1 MEVKLKK
8 IINVAKRLGLI
19 NKNLELYGDFKAK
32 VKNVEITEHGKLILV
47 TAITPTKSGEG
58 KTTISIG
65 LADAFSRLKKKACL
79 ALREPSL
86 GPVFGM
92 KGGATGGGKAT
103 IEPSDD
109 INLHF
114 TGDMHAITSANN
126 LLCAMIDNHI
136 YFGNELD
143 IQKVAFNRCI
153 DMNDRALREITIN
166 QEKLNN
172 NKERKECFVIT
183 PASEIM
189 AILCL
194 AENMEDLKARLGNI
208 IIGFNTRNRPI
219 FAKDLKAENAM
230 AKLLEKAFIPNLVQ
244 TACGTPAFVHGGPFA
259 NIAHGCNSIVAT
271 KTALTLSN
279 FVITEAGFGADLGA
293 EKFFDLKCRRMGVE
307 PRCVVLVVTAKAVF
321 EHGQFIGFENLKKHV
336 ENITKVFKQNCVVA
350 INHFTDDKEEDILKI
365 KEMCKNIHVDCAVC
379 YPFEKGGEGCV
390 ELAKKVFEKCTRK
403 VSQLEFAYELED
415 SIENKITNVAKKVY
429 GATGVEFSDIAKNK
443 IKMFE
448 PYAKNFEVIIAKT
461 QYSLSDDEK
470 LIGCEPF
477 VLHVGDIELRA
488 GAGFV
493 VAICG
498 KINLMPG
505 LPKFPNAIKF

>member
-1 MEVKLKK
+1 MKK
-8 IINVAKRLGLI
+8 IIYIAKRLGLI
-19 NKNLELYGDFKAK
+19 NKNIELYGDFKAK
-32 VKNVEITEHGKLILV
+32 IKNIENYEHGKLILV

-58 KTTISIG
+58 KTTVSIG
-65 LADAFSRLKKKACL
+65 LADAFSKLKKKVCL

-143 IQKVAFNRCI
+143 IQNVTFHRCI

-166 QEKLNN
+166 QEKLKN
-172 NKERKECFVIT
+172 NKERKENFVIT

-189 AILCL
+189 SILCL
-194 AENMEDLKARLGNI
+194 AESVEDLKAKLGNI
-208 IIGFNTRNRPI
+208 IIGFNSKNKPI

-230 AKLLEKAFIPNLVQ
+230 TKLLESAFNPNLVQ

-259 NIAHGCNSIVAT
+259 NIAHGCNSIIAT
-271 KTALTLSN
+271 RTALTLSN

-293 EKFFDLKCRRMGVE
+293 EKFFDLKCRRMGVM
-307 PRCVVLVVTAKAVF
+307 PRCVVLVVTVRAIF
-321 EHGQFIGFENLKKHV
+321 EHGFIIGFENLKKHV

-350 INHFTDDKEEDILKI
+350 INHFADDKEEDILKI
-365 KEMCKNIHVDCAVC
+365 KEMCDYIHVDCEVC

-390 ELAKKVFEKCTRK
+390 ELAKQVIEKCTRK
-403 VSQLEFAYELED
+403 ATKLEFAYELED
-415 SIENKITNVAKKVY
+415 TIENKIINVAKKIY
-429 GATGVEFSDIAKNK
+429 GATGVKFSDVAKSK

-448 PYAKNFEVIIAKT
+448 PYTKNFEVIIAKT
-461 QYSLSDDEK
+461 QYSLSDNEK
-470 LIGCEPF
+470 VIGCEPF

-505 LPKFPNAIKF
+505 LPKYPNAMKF

>member
-1 MEVKLKK
+1 MKK
-8 IINVAKRLGLI
+8 IIYIAKRLSLI
-19 NKNLELYGDFKAK
+19 NKNIELYGDFKAK
-32 VKNVEITEHGKLILV
+32 VKNVKNYEHGKLILV

-58 KTTISIG
+58 KTTVSIG
-65 LADAFSRLKKKACL
+65 LADAFSKLKKKVCL

-126 LLCAMIDNHI
+126 LLSAMIDNHI

-143 IQKVAFNRCI
+143 IQNVTFHRCI

-166 QEKLNN
+166 QEKLKN
-172 NKERKECFVIT
+172 NKERKENFVIT

-189 AILCL
+189 SILCL
-194 AENMEDLKARLGNI
+194 AESVEDLKAKLGNI
-208 IIGFNTRNRPI
+208 IIGFNSKNKPI

-230 AKLLEKAFIPNLVQ
+230 AKLLESAFNPNLVQ

-259 NIAHGCNSIVAT
+259 NIAHGCNSIIAT
-271 KTALTLSN
+271 RTALTLSN

-293 EKFFDLKCRRMGVE
+293 EKFFDLKCRRMGVM
-307 PRCVVLVVTAKAVF
+307 PRCVVLVVTVRAIF
-321 EHGQFIGFENLKKHV
+321 EHGFIIGFENLKKHV

-350 INHFTDDKEEDILKI
+350 INHFADDKEEDILKI
-365 KEMCKNIHVDCAVC
+365 KEMCDYIHVDCEVC

-390 ELAKKVFEKCTRK
+390 ELAKQVIEKCTRK
-403 VSQLEFAYELED
+403 APKLEFAYELED
-415 SIENKITNVAKKVY
+415 TIENKIINVAKKIY
-429 GATGVEFSDIAKNK
+429 GATGVKFSDMAKSK

-461 QYSLSDDEK
+461 QYSLSDNEK
-470 LIGCEPF
+470 VIGCEPF
-477 VLHVGDIELRA
+477 VLHVGDVELRA

-505 LPKFPNAIKF
+505 LPKYPNAMKF